1 MQVSTFHLAVHD
13 PHLAQGG
20 ADPKV
25 TMYLQEDIEEGDCR
39 GVLRV
44 TPRPALVIC
53 PGGGYHHVGKREG
66 EPIALAFMPLGFN
79 CFVLDYS
86 VAPLRYPQA
95 LKELASLIELIHRN
109 AELWN
114 IDTSRIVVCGFSAG
128 GHLAGSYCTMR
139 ARPEIAEHYPLRAL
153 AGAILGYSV
162 VSADPSVGHLNSFR
176 NLIGHDADTPKL
188 METYSLETNVD
199 KAITPPTFLWHSCTD
214 RSVNVINSL
223 RYGEALQ
230 RAGIPF
236 EMHIFPTGRH
246 GVATADRQGV
256 HDYREADNQYV
267 SQWIHLAKGW
277 LKEYIL

>member
-1 MQVSTFHLAVHD
+1 MIVETFRLAAHD
-13 PHLAQGG
+13 PRLAQNG

-25 TMYLQEDIEEGDCR
+25 TMYLQEDIEESDCK
-39 GVLRV
+39 GMLRV
-44 TPRPALVIC
+44 TPRPSLVIC
-53 PGGGYHHVGKREG
+53 PGGGYRHVGKREG

-79 CFVLDYS
+79 CFILDYS
-86 VAPLRYPQA
+86 VAPHRYPQA
-95 LKELASLIELIHRN
+95 LKELCSLVELIHKN

-114 IDTSRIVVCGFSAG
+114 IDTSRIVLCGFSAG

-139 ARPEIAEHYPLRAL
+139 ARPEITEDYPLRSI

-162 VSADPSVGHLNSFR
+162 VSADPSVGHMNSFY
-176 NLIGHDADTPKL
+176 NLLGHDADTPQL
-188 METYSLETNVD
+188 MQAYSLETNVD

-214 RSVNVINSL
+214 HSVNAVNSL

-230 RAGIPF
+230 YAGIPF

-246 GVATADRQGV
+246 GVGTADRQAV

>member
-1 MQVSTFHLAVHD
+1 MIVETFRLAAHD
-13 PHLAQGG
+13 PRLAQNG

-25 TMYLQEDIEEGDCR
+25 TMYLQEDIEEGDCK
-39 GVLRV
+39 GILRV

-66 EPIALAFMPLGFN
+66 EPIALAFMPMGFN
-79 CFVLDYS
+79 CFILDYS
-86 VAPLRYPQA
+86 IAPHTYPQA
-95 LKELASLIELIHRN
+95 LWELSSLVELLHQN
-109 AELWN
+109 AEKWN
-114 IDTSRIVVCGFSAG
+114 LDPEKIVLCGFSAG
-128 GHLAGSYCTMR
+128 GHLVGSYCTMR
-139 ARPEIAEHYPLRAL
+139 CRPEILNAYPLRKV

-162 VSADPSVGHLNSFR
+162 VSAEPSIRHPGSFQ
-176 NLIGHDADTPKL
+176 NLAGCAPESEEEIKR
-188 METYSLETNVD
+188 YSLDTNVD

-236 EMHIFPTGRH
+236 EMHIFPSGRH
-246 GVATADRQGV
+246 GVGTADRQGV

-267 SQWIHLAKGW
+267 SQWIRLAQGW
-277 LKEYIL
+277 LKEYIV